1 MIDDDATMF
10 VRQVAAESEPE
21 IQCGGVFFSGQTV
34 AHVRP
39 FWKFIFNN
47 MKKTIVQLYGTI
59 EGSGENS
66 AANFVKRFGEAQ
78 NSADV
83 VELHIHCPGGD
94 VFEGNVIYNAI
105 LQSKKPVDVYIDGM
119 AASMASIVMLAGRKI
134 YMAENAFVMIH
145 SPYTFASGTSDDLEK
160 SVHLLRSMEEAFVA
174 AYCKRTGKEAEAVR
188 EWMKGDNWFTAKEAL
203 AEKLIDGIV
212 GTSNVEIA
220 VPEDEIRKT
229 KAESVIKQFSAF
241 TKNNYKPKNKNKM
254 DKQSLIDK
262 FGLQG
267 VTAQSSDAEIE
278 AAIDMKINAG
288 ERQVAE
294 MKKQQVKDAVT
305 AAIAA
310 KKITEHQRETYEAV
324 GEKNGLEVL
333 AKVFE
338 GIRITQPITAQLN
351 ENGKTAE
358 ASHEG
363 WDWEKWQQEDPRG
376 LELLAEKEPE
386 TFKSLYD
393 AYYKTNQ

>member
-1 MIDDDATMF
+1 
-10 VRQVAAESEPE
+10 
-21 IQCGGVFFSGQTV
+21 
-34 AHVRP
+34 
-39 FWKFIFNN
+39 
-47 MKKTIVQLYGTI
+47 MKKTTVQLYGTI

-358 ASHEG
+358 ASREG

>member
-1 MIDDDATMF
+1 
-10 VRQVAAESEPE
+10 
-21 IQCGGVFFSGQTV
+21 
-34 AHVRP
+34 
-39 FWKFIFNN
+39 
-47 MKKTIVQLYGTI
+47 MKKTTVQLYGAI
-59 EGSGENS
+59 EGSGDNS
-66 AANFVKRFGEAQ
+66 AANFMKRFGEAQ
-78 NSADV
+78 ATADE

-134 YMAENAFVMIH
+134 YMAENSFVMIH
-145 SPYTFASGTSDDLEK
+145 SPYTFAAGTSEDLEK
-160 SVHLLRSMEEAFVA
+160 SAHLLRSMEEAFVA
-174 AYCKRTGKEAEAVR
+174 AYSKRTGKEAEAVK

-212 GTSNVEIA
+212 DASNVEI
-220 VPEDEIRKT
+220 VIPEEEIKKT
-229 KAESVIKQFSAF
+229 KAEALFRQFSAF
-241 TKNNYKPKNKNKM
+241 SNNIYQPKNKNKM

-278 AAIDMKINAG
+278 TAIDVKMKAG

-338 GIRITQPITAQLN
+338 GIQVNTPITAQLG
-351 ENGKTAE
+351 GKNQPA
-358 ASHEG
+358 AANRAD
-363 WDWEKWQQEDPRG
+363 WNWEKWQKEDPRG
-376 LELLAEKEPE
+376 LEALAEKEPE
-386 TFKSLYD
+386 TFKALYD
-393 AYYKTNQ
+393 AYYKN